1 MAFTPP
7 FGPQGT
13 QRPPSS
19 PPPQFIPPQP
29 AAAAFAIDP
38 GAIAG
43 CLFRNTFVWLRNG
56 NAFWFFPTFVGRTS
70 VAGFRWTGRTW
81 VFTGVDLR
89 RIVSFTCF

>member
-29 AAAAFAIDP
+29 AATAFAIDP

-89 RIVSFTCF
+89 SIVSFTCF

>member
-13 QRPPSS
+13 QQPPSS
-19 PPPQFIPPQP
+19 PPPQFTPPQP
-29 AAAAFAIDP
+29 AATAFAIDP
-38 GAIAG
+38 GAIVG

-70 VAGFRWTGRTW
+70 IAGFRWTGRTW

-89 RIVSFTCF
+89 SIVSFTCF